1 MFILVTGGNAN
12 PAVWVE
18 QAQRKADPSQLV
30 GMEPEALSS
39 LEAEFSFY
47 LRNLES
53 GIGTPCFSE
62 PTTIFHSVYCFVTS
76 KIAYGDDK
84 RVYYGL
90 DYLATPSE
98 ALLMGRDDCDGKAVV
113 ICTMLAAR
121 GYDAYV
127 VMGTK
132 HTWVEVKTDDSYV
145 YISYIDAKNPV
156 IITGEQLPD
165 EPTWYVRFNAKENN
179 WRPHPLLIQGVLV
192 WLYLVVAMMA
202 AYHVYAHRLYSRPLT
217 YISEMAG
224 YFKYLLYMVLFI
236 FGIWLSILLFLRL
249 IAQMP

>member
-1 MFILVTGGNAN
+1 MD
-12 PAVWVE
+12 PAE
-18 QAQRKADPSQLV
+18 
-30 GMEPEALSS
+30 LSA

-53 GIGTPCFSE
+53 GIGEPCFS
-62 PTTIFHSVYCFVTS
+62 PPMTIFQSIYCFVTS

-98 ALLMGRDDCDGKAVV
+98 ALARGADDCDGKAVV

-121 GYDAYV
+121 GYNASV

-132 HTWVEVKTDDSYV
+132 HTWVEVTDAGRYV
-145 YISYIDAKNPV
+145 YISYIDAKDAV
-156 IITGEQLPD
+156 IISDEPLPD
-165 EPTWYVRFNAKENN
+165 EPTWYVRFNAMENN
-179 WRPHPLLIQGVLV
+179 WRMWLLLLQGVLV
-192 WLYLVVAMMA
+192 WAYLVVAMVA
-202 AYHVYAHRLYSRPLT
+202 AYHIYSNRLYSRPIM

-236 FGIWLSILLFLRL
+236 FGVWLSILLFIRL